1 MTKGMTTDLYASRA
15 AQSVELTE
23 RRDPVVW
30 GSSEGLLSPTELEL
44 YEANG
49 FIIRESLFGQD
60 EIQAVMREVERLPS
74 RYVGRPAGE
83 VETDP
88 DSGAVRSIFRVHSTV
103 PAVRRLARDPR
114 VVDVAEQILDSE
126 VYVHMS
132 CIRFKRAF
140 DPSSVP
146 WRSDF
151 ETWHIEDGMPHM
163 RAITAAPML
172 TDSTPSNGPLMLIPG
187 SHQFYVPCLGRASNE
202 TSEASLR
209 NARSTTPPADVL
221 ALLTQRAE
229 PIQVLGPAG
238 SVVFYDGNVMHGSPG
253 NMSQFP
259 LHHVFLAFNSVENPL
274 HAPCWGLSPRPLF
287 LADRSGRPDDDSGV

>member
-1 MTKGMTTDLYASRA
+1 MNVDPYASRE
-15 AQSVELTE
+15 AQSAELIK

-30 GSSEGLLSPTELEL
+30 GSRDGLLSSTELES

-49 FIIRESLFGQD
+49 FFIRESLFGDD
-60 EIQAVMREVERLPS
+60 EVEAMMGEVERLPS
-74 RYVGRPAGE
+74 LYVGRPTGE

-114 VVDVAEQILDSE
+114 LVDVAKQILDSD
-126 VYVHMS
+126 VYIHMS

-163 RAITAAPML
+163 RAITAAVML
-172 TDSTPSNGPLMLIPG
+172 TDCTPSNGPLMLIPG
-187 SHQFYVPCLGRASNE
+187 SQQFYVPCPGRASNE
-202 TSEASLR
+202 TRESSLGR
-209 NARSTTPPADVL
+209 RCTTPPGEAL
-221 ALLTQRAE
+221 ALLVRRAE

-238 SVVFYDGNVMHGSPG
+238 SVVFYDGNTMHGSTG

-259 LHHVFLAFNSVENPL
+259 RHTVFLAFNSVENPL
-274 HAPCWGLSPRPLF
+274 QAPSFGLSPRPLF
-287 LADRSGRPDDDSGV
+287 LAERSARRAPQDSGA